1 MAGLLSDA
9 PPGHKETP
17 HRNLK
22 TIHALRCGV
31 ERRLGILKSIL
42 QELKTRVGQAVRRLD
57 AEADPLVRASAEEQ
71 LGDYQSNCA
80 MSLAKKLG
88 RPPREVAEDILRSLD
103 VADLCEPPQVAGPG
117 FINLR
122 LRPDALASRL
132 AAIPAAP
139 STGGDRLGID
149 PVEQRET
156 VVVDLS
162 SPNLAKEMH
171 VGHLRSTV
179 IGDCV
184 CRILE
189 FLGHDVI
196 RENHVG
202 DWGTQFGMLVA
213 ILRRTQPHVL
223 ASPDAIAIADLESFY
238 IQAKALFDAD
248 ADFKKES
255 QESVVALQQGDA
267 ATRLVWQ
274 AFCKESLRH
283 CHRILDRLGVTVTD
297 RGESFYNDLMPKVLD
312 RLVRDGQAVESQG
325 ALCMFLDGFKT
336 KEGEPLPLLIR
347 KSDGGYN
354 YATSDLATLVH
365 RFETLRARRV
375 IYVVGMPQKLHFEML
390 FAAAYKSGIAP
401 AGARLEHLAF
411 GSMLA
416 KSGAPFKTREG
427 GTIKLKDL
435 LDSAVARARQV
446 IESSAA
452 PQETAADLAGA
463 CVGSDEA
470 CDDPTAAAASTRR
483 SLTPAQMDDIAEVVG
498 LAAVKYFDLSHNLAK
513 DYRFDLDAMTSLEG
527 NTAPYMLYA
536 YARIRAIG
544 RKAGVDYADLPSGA
558 AITLEHP
565 SEIALAKAVLRLPE
579 ILDQAAADLKPN
591 LLTDYLYDLS
601 KSFSRFYDRKLGVR
615 VIDAPTAEL
624 RLSRLRLCDLTARAL
639 ALGLSLLGIRTLEQ
653 M

>member
-1 MAGLLSDA
+1 M
-9 PPGHKETP
+9 
-17 HRNLK
+17 
-22 TIHALRCGV
+22 
-31 ERRLGILKSIL
+31 KSIL
-42 QELKTRVGQAVRRLD
+42 QELKTRVGSAVRRLD
-57 AEADPLVRASAEEQ
+57 AEADPLVRASTEDQ
-71 LGDYQSNCA
+71 HGDYQSNCA

-88 RPPREVAEDILRSLD
+88 RPPRSVAEEILRSLD
-103 VADLCEPPQVAGPG
+103 IADLCEPPQIAGPG

-132 AAIPAAP
+132 AAIPPAP
-139 STGGDRLGID
+139 SAGGDRLGID

-213 ILRRTQPHVL
+213 FLRRAQPDVL
-223 ASPDAIAIADLESFY
+223 ARPDSIAIADLEAFY

-248 ADFKKES
+248 PAFKKES
-255 QESVVALQQGDA
+255 QETVVALQQGDA

-274 AFCKESLRH
+274 AFCNESLRH
-283 CHRILDRLGVTVTD
+283 CHRILDRLGVAVID

-312 RLVRDGQAVESQG
+312 RLTRDGHAVESQG
-325 ALCMFLDGFKT
+325 ALCMFLEGFKT

-365 RFETLRARRV
+365 RFETLGARRV

-401 AGARLEHLAF
+401 ATARLEHLAF

-452 PQETAADLAGA
+452 AAQGDAAGPIESSGSSEGADDPFAAAGPGDLAGP
-463 CVGSDEA
+463 S
-470 CDDPTAAAASTRR
+470 AASVATRR
-483 SLTPAQMDDIAEVVG
+483 SLTSAQMEDIAEVVG

-544 RKAGVDYADLPSGA
+544 RKAGVDYADLPAGEA
-558 AITLEHP
+558 MTLEHP
-565 SEIALAKAVLRLPE
+565 SEIALARAVLRLPE

-615 VIDAPTAEL
+615 VIDAPTPAL